1 MINLPSI
8 TLGTMR
14 LADKNICLYECIEL
28 FDAAIL
34 NGVNAF
40 HLSSEYNS
48 FELVS
53 SSLNQIVSNKPSID
67 IKVIAKLASPNFDED
82 CFEQVNLENKIDNIL
97 QKTGLEQ
104 IELAQWMW
112 RQAPLNDE
120 SRIPNFLSQANEIK
134 NSFDN
139 IISKGKVKKF
149 GCFPYTGNFMEK
161 VSSLK
166 ISDLHINYL
175 NFWEDSLLEGEIL
188 SSSIALRPFF
198 AGKIKEVN
206 SKFIEELNTIQS
218 GNGIFHSLNYVL
230 SHPKIC
236 SAVLGLNSIKQL
248 DEVIN
253 ISDSISKNIEIFNQ
267 YRSIITNNKY
277 LS

>member
-1 MINLPSI
+1 MTNLPAI
-8 TLGTMR
+8 TFGTMR
-14 LADKNICLYECIEL
+14 LADKNLSSYECYEL
-28 FDAAIL
+28 FNAAIL
-34 NGVNAF
+34 NGVNGF

-48 FELVS
+48 FELVT
-53 SSLNQIVSNKPSID
+53 SSLKKIVANKSPLD
-67 IKVIAKLASPNFDED
+67 INVIAKLASPHFNEE

-104 IELAQWMW
+104 IELVQWMW
-112 RQAPLNDE
+112 RQAPLNDD
-120 SRIPNFLSQANEIK
+120 SRISNLLSQANEII
-134 NSFDN
+134 NSFDDM
-139 IISKGKVKKF
+139 ISKGKVKRF
-149 GCFPYTGNFMEK
+149 GCFPYTGNFMKK

-166 ISDLHINYL
+166 ISDIHINYL
-175 NFWEDSLLEGEIL
+175 NFWEDNLLESQIL

-206 SKFIEELNTIQS
+206 SEFIEELNTIQS

-248 DEVIN
+248 DQVVN
-253 ISDSISKNIEIFNQ
+253 ISDSILKNIETFNQ

>member
-1 MINLPSI
+1 MTNLPAI
-8 TLGTMR
+8 TFGTMR
-14 LADKNICLYECIEL
+14 LADKNLSSYECYEL
-28 FDAAIL
+28 FNAAIL
-34 NGVNAF
+34 NGVNGF
-40 HLSSEYNS
+40 HLSSEYDS
-48 FELVS
+48 FELVT
-53 SSLNQIVSNKPSID
+53 SSLKKIVANKSPLD
-67 IKVIAKLASPNFDED
+67 INVIAKLASPHFNEE

-104 IELAQWMW
+104 IELVQWMW
-112 RQAPLNDE
+112 RQAPLNDD
-120 SRIPNFLSQANEIK
+120 SRISNLLSQANEII
-134 NSFDN
+134 NSFDDM
-139 IISKGKVKKF
+139 ISKGKVKRF
-149 GCFPYTGNFMEK
+149 GCFPYTGNFMKK

-166 ISDLHINYL
+166 ISDIHINYL
-175 NFWEDSLLEGEIL
+175 NFWEDNLLESQIL

-206 SKFIEELNTIQS
+206 SEFIEELNTIQS

-248 DEVIN
+248 DQVVN
-253 ISDSISKNIEIFNQ
+253 ISDSILKNIETFNQ

>member
-1 MINLPSI
+1 MPNLPAI

-14 LADKNICLYECIEL
+14 LADKNLSFYECYEL
-28 FDAAIL
+28 FNAAIL
-34 NGVNAF
+34 NGVNGF
-40 HLSSEYNS
+40 HFSSEYDS

-53 SSLNQIVSNKPSID
+53 SSLKKIVANKSSLD
-67 IKVIAKLASPNFDED
+67 IKVIAKLASPHFNEECFDH
-82 CFEQVNLENKIDNIL
+82 VNLENKIDNIL
-97 QKTGLEQ
+97 QKTGLER

-112 RQAPLNDE
+112 RQAPLNDD
-120 SRIPNFLSQANEIK
+120 SRISNLSSQANEII
-134 NSFDN
+134 NYFDD
-139 IISKGKVKKF
+139 IIAKGKVKRF

-166 ISDLHINYL
+166 ISDIHINYL
-175 NFWEDSLLEGEIL
+175 NFWEDSLLESEIL

-218 GNGIFHSLNYVL
+218 GNGIFHSLKYVL
-230 SHPKIC
+230 SHPNIC

-248 DEVIN
+248 DEVVN
-253 ISDSISKNIEIFNQ
+253 ISDSISKNIETFNQ
-267 YRSIITNNKY
+267 YRSIITNNKH
-277 LS
+277 LL